1 MKEYSSFSVEDIRK
15 LRTKESKKLLKMTT
29 EEMIDYIRRGAE
41 RVEKEIQEIRENRL
55 CTEGADQAKEA

>member
-15 LRTKESKKLLKMTT
+15 LRTRESKKLLKMTT
-29 EEMIDYIRRGAE
+29 EEMIDYIHRGAE

-55 CTEGADQAKEA
+55 CTEVAEQAKEA